1 MIFSSKQRISL
12 NWSIFQRYS
21 LHRAEADPDFSKRT
35 ARNCLNDA
43 RINWQRLVLLV
54 AVHLIQYLHQ
64 FAATGR
70 DQAFV
75 IDDSLFT
82 REFSKKTELLSKVF
96 DHDHE
101 RYYTGFRALTLG
113 WSDGNTFLPL
123 NFALMASSKTKNQVG
138 PQKPCDGRSLAA
150 KRRQQAHRKMNLVAL
165 ELVDQAIIAGVKVHY
180 ALFDSW
186 FAYPKMFHE
195 LLKRGITG
203 IGMIKQTEKVY
214 FRYRGREMDV
224 KRLYA
229 TLKQS
234 KRLIHQHYLYSPI
247 VQYDMDGTKMAMKL
261 VFVTKKGAKGR
272 FLVLA
277 TTKTNLRPERII
289 QMYGRRWQ
297 IEGYFKVA
305 KQYLRFDATQVRGY
319 DGLCAHMVMVMMSY
333 DLLALCQSGQTEE
346 RTLGDFFFYYGKAL
360 PDTGIARALSWLM
373 AQLIGIASTYHEA
386 QSVINQI
393 MSEFMQKLP
402 KTLADLFGSAA

>member
-1 MIFSSKQRISL
+1 M
-12 NWSIFQRYS
+12 
-21 LHRAEADPDFSKRT
+21 
-35 ARNCLNDA
+35 NDA

-54 AVHLIQYLHQ
+54 AVRLIQYLHQ

-75 IDDSLFT
+75 IDDSLFK

-150 KRRQQAHRKMNLVAL
+150 KRCQQAHRKMNLVAL
-165 ELVDQAIIAGVKVHY
+165 ELVDQAIKAGVKVHY

-203 IGMIKQTEKVY
+203 IGMIKQTEKAY

-234 KRLIHQHYLYSPI
+234 KRPTHQHYLYSPI

-289 QMYGRRWQ
+289 QMYGRHWQ

-305 KQYLRFDATQVRGY
+305 KQYLRFDETQVRGY
-319 DGLCAHMVMVMMSY
+319 DGLCAHM
-333 DLLALCQSGQTEE
+333 
-346 RTLGDFFFYYGKAL
+346 
-360 PDTGIARALSWLM
+360 
-373 AQLIGIASTYHEA
+373 AS
-386 QSVINQI
+386 
-393 MSEFMQKLP
+393 
-402 KTLADLFGSAA
+402 